1 LPDLSR
7 SGVSAESKSLSRA
20 TLKNAPRSTAV
31 FIENVG
37 QFDPRVRY
45 QVKIGA
51 QTAWLTAAS
60 LVFDATRPTEGA
72 AGIAE
77 LATRD
82 PFADL
87 LGPLPTSVA
96 LDPAKPPSRSFDR
109 SVFSEDFVG
118 TVCCSKVEGKG
129 LRPGIYNYFQ
139 SNDSTKWRTNVHGY
153 SEVVYRDVWP
163 GIDIRIYGN
172 GPDLE
177 QEFIVQPGAD
187 LNRVHISYRGIDKIE
202 LAQDGSLQVDTAFGK
217 LRETSPVIYQEIAGK
232 RETVSGRFSLRTST
246 SYGFQV
252 DSYKPEYA
260 LVVDPTLLY
269 STFLGGSA
277 GDYAWNVF
285 NTYFG
290 YTLDEYAAGI
300 AVDASGNAYVAGY
313 TASTDFPTTTGA
325 FQVSGSGGFVT
336 KLNATGSALVYST
349 YLGPSISAVAVDSA
363 GSVYVTGGGAG
374 QTFPTTSSAYYPTD
388 SSHHCNQDLFLTVL
402 NSTGDKLT
410 YSTCF
415 GASAANPSALA
426 VDSRGRAFI
435 AGRVSGSVPTTP
447 NAYQTSYPGVGSA
460 AFVTVIDTTASGAS
474 SLLYSTYL
482 GISGTGAAQGAYASG
497 VTVDSFGN
505 IYVAGYATAG
515 FPVTAGAFQTSHVGD
530 NSCYVPCEYNP
541 CAAPRCHDAFVAKLN
556 PLALS
561 SGQSLIYS
569 TYIGGAGEDTASGI
583 AVDGAGNAYVTG
595 TNYYGD
601 LPVTPGAF
609 STTGSFGYS
618 VPYAFVTKL
627 NPAGSALVY
636 STYLR
641 RATSGD
647 GSTATAIGLDS
658 LGDAYITGSTSAADF
673 PVTPDA
679 AQSAKGDPTHDFT
692 DAFLT
697 KLNASGSG
705 LLYSSYLGGN
715 RNDVANALAV
725 DPAGDAYV
733 AGYTE
738 SLTFPVTPFAFQ
750 PVLNPN
756 PTQATCSANTNG
768 RLNGCHGGDAFVTKF
783 PLGSSATLSITSIVP
798 VSGGNSG
805 TVSPRIFGTG
815 FHDGATAKLSCGG
828 QSIPGTNLSVGTG
841 GRFFDTTFSLTAAVP
856 GKCDVVVTNPD
867 GTSTTLSQAFTVQQ
881 GGLPN
886 IQVYLSGVEARHVS
900 HAIPLG
906 PADAL
911 MIVTVSNTGN
921 VDSPGGL
928 VLQDFIPGYSLT
940 SVSPAGA
947 TSLATLNADSEIA
960 WSSPSLSA
968 GSSQVFVSTTQTNAA
983 PFASTVSVPS
993 ASFTPNSNLGPV
1005 LACMTDTLK
1014 CGAAL
1019 TLLNVCAIGCAFSLE
1034 APPVAATC
1042 YIACILGGMLGIIDE
1057 CPGISKAAIAS
1068 CLHQGT
1074 TSCSSGSGPAGGPVG
1089 ANVGGAGSS
1098 CLPSPITVIAPEDPN
1113 NLVGPPGVGGQRWMT
1128 GAQALSYVVSY
1139 DNEPSATAPAQQVVV
1154 TQLLGPN
1161 VNLSTLTLLGIT
1173 IPNGST
1179 NIQIAIPA
1187 GSFNPAAGVD
1197 EFTTNVDLRPTQGL
1211 LVNVDARLNRTVRT
1225 LTWTFTSIDPT
1236 TGLPPF
1242 NPLVGFLPPG
1252 AAANVS
1258 FSVTPMPGLA
1268 TGTQVAEQASVVFDG
1283 QAPMS
1288 TAIWTNTIDN
1298 ASPVSHISALT
1309 TTQSCP
1315 NFRVAWSGSD
1325 GGSGLRGFSIYSSD
1339 NGGAFSPWLSN
1350 TTAAA
1355 GTFIGAVGHA
1365 YSFYGI
1371 AADLTGNMEPAKT
1384 SAEASTTVTA
1394 AGSCAPPSLSGQVL
1408 SSSHSGTTVT
1418 LSLQLTNTGFT
1429 AAQAVNINQ
1438 ITARALSGSGTVT
1451 LASPVLPA
1459 AVGPLGVGAST
1470 TVTLTLN
1477 VPTTVT
1483 RLSLTE
1489 NGNLVDGASKS
1500 YSYSIAQTII
1510 P

>member
-1 LPDLSR
+1 MTRTLMLTLLVTLGSLCLTAGFLMNSAAIAQSPTKAQSTVPQVATPTASLPDPSR
-7 SGVSAESKSLSRA
+7 SGVSTESKSLSRA

-37 QFDPRVRY
+37 QFDARVLY
-45 QVKIGA
+45 QVKIGE
-51 QTAWLTAAS
+51 QTAWLTAAG

-72 AGIAE
+72 AGIAKPAKPGTFE
-77 LATRD
+77 
-82 PFADL
+82 DL
-87 LGPLPTSVA
+87 LGTLPTSGT
-96 LDPAKPPSRSFDR
+96 LDLAKPPSRNLDR
-109 SVFSEDFVG
+109 LVFSEDFVG
-118 TVCCSKVEGKG
+118 TICCSKVEGKG
-129 LRPGIYNYFQ
+129 LRLAIYNYFQ
-139 SNDSTKWRTNVHGY
+139 SSDSTKWRTNVHGY

-163 GIDIRIYGN
+163 GIDLRFYGN

-177 QEFIVQPGAD
+177 QEFIVQSGGD
-187 LNRVHISYRGIDKIE
+187 LNRVQISYRGIDRIE
-202 LAQDGSLQVDTAFGK
+202 LAQDGSLEVYTAFGK
-217 LRETSPVIYQEIAGK
+217 LRETSPVIYQEIAGR

-252 DSYKPEYA
+252 DSHKPEYA

-290 YTLDEYAAGI
+290 YTLDEYGAGI
-300 AVDASGNAYVAGY
+300 AVDTSGNAYVAGH

-349 YLGPSISAVAVDSA
+349 FLGPSISAVAVDSA

-374 QTFPTTSSAYYPTD
+374 QTFPTTSNAY
-388 SSHHCNQDLFLTVL
+388 HQNCNQDLFLTVL

-415 GASAANPSALA
+415 GASSANPAALA
-426 VDSRGRAFI
+426 VDSGGRAFI
-435 AGRVSGSVPTTP
+435 AGSVSGSVPTTP

-482 GISGTGAAQGAYASG
+482 GISGTGGAQGAYASG

-505 IYVAGYATAG
+505 VYVAGYATAG

-609 STTGSFGYS
+609 STTGTFGYS

-705 LLYSSYLGGN
+705 LLYSSYLGGPG
-715 RNDVANALAV
+715 NDVANAIAV

-733 AGYTE
+733 TGYTE

-756 PTQATCSANTNG
+756 PTQATCSANTDG
-768 RLNGCHGGDAFVTKF
+768 RLTGCHGGDAFVTKVS
-783 PLGSSATLSITSIVP
+783 LGSSAALSITSIVP

-828 QSIPGTNLSVGTG
+828 QSIVGANMTVGPG
-841 GRFFDTTFSLTAAVP
+841 GRFLDTPFDLKGAVA
-856 GKCDVVVTNPD
+856 GKCDVVITNSD
-867 GTSTTLSQAFTVQQ
+867 ATSATLSQAFTVQQ
-881 GGLPN
+881 GGVPN
-886 IQVYLSGVEARHVS
+886 IRIQLTGIARRSAPYEVAQAAINSLYIITATNLGNIDAPAALVSMAVDPGFSYTSGSPSIAANAGTTDLWTMALAAGQSQVFSATASEA
-900 HAIPLG
+900 
-906 PADAL
+906 
-911 MIVTVSNTGN
+911 
-921 VDSPGGL
+921 
-928 VLQDFIPGYSLT
+928 
-940 SVSPAGA
+940 AGQ
-947 TSLATLNADSEIA
+947 SQ
-960 WSSPSLSA
+960 SLSA
-968 GSSQVFVSTTQTNAA
+968 MASTPSSSNTTPVASFNECLLYDWGGLQSCLTNAPPLGCTPTLSAGCAADLAVCQAALGTCHQIIDLPEYAA
-983 PFASTVSVPS
+983 PCYAFAVPFCLTSAAACFTCPGLSQISTCISNNTTLCLPWQSPIS
-993 ASFTPNSNLGPV
+993 APTDPNSLNGP
-1005 LACMTDTLK
+1005 
-1014 CGAAL
+1014 
-1019 TLLNVCAIGCAFSLE
+1019 F
-1034 APPVAATC
+1034 
-1042 YIACILGGMLGIIDE
+1042 
-1057 CPGISKAAIAS
+1057 
-1068 CLHQGT
+1068 
-1074 TSCSSGSGPAGGPVG
+1074 
-1089 ANVGGAGSS
+1089 
-1098 CLPSPITVIAPEDPN
+1098 
-1113 NLVGPPGVGGQRWMT
+1113 GVGGQHWIT
-1128 GAQALSYVVSY
+1128 GAQALTYEISFA
-1139 DNEPSATAPAQQVVV
+1139 NEPTASVPAQMVVV
-1154 TQLLGPN
+1154 TQPLGVD
-1161 VNLSTLTLLGIT
+1161 VNLSTLNLPGIT
-1173 IPNGST
+1173 IPNGAGT
-1179 NIQIAIPA
+1179 VEVTIPSGA
-1187 GSFNPAAGVD
+1187 FNPAAGVN
-1197 EFTTNVDLRPTQGL
+1197 EFMTNADLRPTQSL
-1211 LVNVDARLNRTVRT
+1211 LVNVDAKLNPATQT
-1225 LTWTFTSIDPT
+1225 LTWTLTSIDPT
-1236 TGLPPF
+1236 TGMPPL

-1252 AAANVS
+1252 EGANVA
-1258 FSVTPMPGLA
+1258 FSVTPAPGIA
-1268 TGTQVAEQASVVFDG
+1268 TGSQVSEQATIVFD
-1283 QAPMS
+1283 ANPPMS
-1288 TAIWTNTIDN
+1288 TAAWINTIDN
-1298 ASPVSHISALT
+1298 TPPVSHVSALPAVST
-1309 TTQSCP
+1309 CP
-1315 NFRVAWSGSD
+1315 TFRV
-1325 GGSGLRGFSIYSSD
+1325 
-1339 NGGAFSPWLSN
+1339 SP
-1350 TTAAA
+1350 
-1355 GTFIGAVGHA
+1355 
-1365 YSFYGI
+1365 
-1371 AADLTGNMEPAKT
+1371 T
-1384 SAEASTTVTA
+1384 SAHHFYVGGDFT
-1394 AGSCAPPSLSGQVL
+1394 SLSRRNDRVF
-1408 SSSHSGTTVT
+1408 ST
-1418 LSLQLTNTGFT
+1418 LSRNS
-1429 AAQAVNINQ
+1429 
-1438 ITARALSGSGTVT
+1438 R
-1451 LASPVLPA
+1451 
-1459 AVGPLGVGAST
+1459 
-1470 TVTLTLN
+1470 
-1477 VPTTVT
+1477 
-1483 RLSLTE
+1483 
-1489 NGNLVDGASKS
+1489 K
-1500 YSYSIAQTII
+1500 
-1510 P
+1510 